1 MTHLDD
7 NIALITGGGRGMG
20 RIRLVKSVRERG
32 TGEQAGMSGAVVKLE
47 QRVLCR
53 ISEAGC
59 VRPGR

>member
-7 NIALITGGGRGMG
+7 NIALITG
-20 RIRLVKSVRERG
+20 
-32 TGEQAGMSGAVVKLE
+32 AVVELE

-59 VRPGR
+59 ARPGG